1 MTEENKNELLDKKVD
16 LTQDELNQAIET
28 SYQNGFND
36 GAAQVK
42 QKALELL
49 KNYAMQQFFE
59 KQDDIAKVERRIY
72 NTINQI

>member
-1 MTEENKNELLDKKVD
+1 MNEENTKKVLDKKAD
-16 LTQDELNQAIET
+16 LTQEELNQAIET

-36 GAAQVK
+36 GTAQVK

-59 KQDDIAKVERRIY
+59 KQDDIAKVVRRIY
-72 NTINQI
+72 NTINQL

>member
-1 MTEENKNELLDKKVD
+1 MNEESTKKVVDKKVD
-16 LTQDELNQAIET
+16 LTQEELNQAIET

-36 GAAQVK
+36 GTAQVK

-59 KQDDIAKVERRIY
+59 KQDDIAKVVRRIY
-72 NTINQI
+72 NTINQL

>member
-1 MTEENKNELLDKKVD
+1 MTEENKNELLDKKDD
-16 LTQDELNQAIET
+16 LTQDEFNQAIET

-59 KQDDIAKVERRIY
+59 KQDDIAKVVRRIY

>member
-1 MTEENKNELLDKKVD
+1 MEESKTELLDNKVN

-28 SYQNGFND
+28 SYQNGFNA
-36 GAAQVK
+36 GTAQVK

-59 KQDDIAKVERRIY
+59 KQDDIAKVVRRIY
-72 NTINQI
+72 NTINQL